1 MSLAVI
7 TINAQS
13 PALEHKSSEAALIA
27 QALHIAATN
36 IQSQQGT
43 VTSGNIVGNGGAVIG
58 SWTFTSQ
65 NGSPS

>member
-7 TINAQS
+7 SVNNQS

-36 IQSQQGT
+36 IQSAQ
-43 VTSGNIVGNGGAVIG
+43 VT
-58 SWTFTSQ
+58 
-65 NGSPS
+65 